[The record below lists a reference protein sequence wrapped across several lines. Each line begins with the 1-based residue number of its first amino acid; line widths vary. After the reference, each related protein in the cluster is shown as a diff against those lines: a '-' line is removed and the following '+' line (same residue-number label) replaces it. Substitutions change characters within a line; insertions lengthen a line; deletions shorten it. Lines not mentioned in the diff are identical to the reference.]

1 MNPSAANSIGITGGS
16 TITATSRPALR
27 TQPQRDAYVDFL
39 RAASLIVVVIWH
51 WAFTI
56 LTWETSGPE
65 AGPHATSPL
74 GFTHGFWLATWLF
87 QVMPLFFYV
96 GGYVHLR
103 SWAKAQANGVTIWA
117 FVGRRIRSLAVP
129 AGVVLLAWIAMGTAI
144 GAYFNLDGIGRAV
157 KLVLSPMWF
166 LAVYLM
172 LVLLLPIGLWLHRR
186 YGSLVL
192 IWLGGAAMIV
202 DILRFNFG
210 YEAVG
215 WLNMVLVWGLA
226 HQVGFFYQKIV
237 DTPRRTDWSL
247 LWAGLFGL
255 VGLVGSGL
263 YPGSMVGVPGE
274 RFSNMAPP
282 TFVIVA
288 LLVFQVGVVELLRPR
303 MQEILRRERWRRAN
317 DLINRFSLPLY
328 LVHTTGLAIFLF
340 LAWLLFGYEF
350 TDHTDSPHLTLMY
363 WLTRP
368 LAIIGPLICTLP
380 VIVLF
385 TKFGPRMNNGIVPAP
400 VPSEPETA

>member
-1 MNPSAANSIGITGGS
+1 MTMDAPSAMLAPAGKPS
-16 TITATSRPALR
+16 SR
-27 TQPQRDAYVDFL
+27 DNYVDFL
-39 RAASLIVVVIWH
+39 RAASLLIVVVWH

-56 LTWETSGPE
+56 LTWEPSGPN

-103 SWAKAQANGVTIWA
+103 SWQRAQQDGTNIAA
-117 FVGRRIRSLAVP
+117 FVTRRIRKLLVP
-129 AGVVLLAWIAMGTAI
+129 AAVVLLAWIVVGTVL
-144 GAYFNLDGIGRAV
+144 GAYFKLEGIGRAV
-157 KLVLSPMWF
+157 KLVISPLWF

-172 LVLLLPIGLWLHRR
+172 LVVLLPVSLWLHRR

-192 IWLGGAAMIV
+192 VWLGGAAMIV
-202 DILRFNFG
+202 DVVRFNYG
-210 YEAVG
+210 YEAAG

-226 HQVGFFYQKIV
+226 HQAGFFYQQVV
-237 DTPRRTDWSL
+237 DAPRRVDWAL

-288 LLVFQVGVVELLRPR
+288 LLLFQIGVVELLRPT
-303 MQEILRRERWRRAN
+303 MQRVLQRPRWRTAN

-340 LAWLLFGYEF
+340 LAWLIFGYEF
-350 TDHTDSPHLTLMY
+350 TDRTDSLDLQW

-368 LAIIGPLICTLP
+368 LAVVGPLICTLP

-385 TKFGPRMNNGIVPAP
+385 TKIGVRREPAP
-400 VPSEPETA
+400 QPVPMAGAAAGGP

>member
-1 MNPSAANSIGITGGS
+1 MAMDAPSAP
-16 TITATSRPALR
+16 TSR
-27 TQPQRDAYVDFL
+27 DNYVDFL
-39 RAASLIVVVIWH
+39 RAASLLVVVVWH

-56 LTWETSGPE
+56 LTWEPTGPE

-103 SWAKAQANGVTIWA
+103 SWERAQRDGVSIAA
-117 FVGRRIRSLAVP
+117 FVTRRIRKLVVP
-129 AGVVLLAWIAMGTAI
+129 AAVVLLAWIAVGSVL
-144 GAYFNLDGIGRAV
+144 GAYFTLEGIGRAV
-157 KLVLSPMWF
+157 KLVVSPLWF

-172 LVLLLPIGLWLHRR
+172 LVVLLPVSLWLHKR

-192 IWLGGAAMIV
+192 VWLGGAAMIV
-202 DILRFNFG
+202 DVVRFNYG
-210 YEAVG
+210 YEAAG

-226 HQVGFFYQKIV
+226 HQAGFFYQQVV
-237 DTPRRTDWSL
+237 DAPRRADWAL

-255 VGLVGSGL
+255 IGLVGSGL

-288 LLVFQVGVVELLRPR
+288 LLLFQIGVVELLRPT
-303 MQEILRRERWRRAN
+303 MQRVLQRPRWRTVN

-350 TDHTDSPHLTLMY
+350 TDRTDSLRLDLQW

-368 LAIIGPLICTLP
+368 LAVVGPLICTLP

-385 TKFGPRMNNGIVPAP
+385 SKIGVRREPAP
-400 VPSEPETA
+400 EPATAVGAAVGGP

>member
-1 MNPSAANSIGITGGS
+1 MEE
-16 TITATSRPALR
+16 TSRG
-27 TQPQRDAYVDFL
+27 RDAYVDFL
-39 RAASLIVVVIWH
+39 RATSLIVVVIWH

-56 LTWETSGPE
+56 LTWEKSGPQ

-103 SWAKAQANGVTIWA
+103 SWTSAQRDGVSIGS
-117 FVGRRIRSLAVP
+117 FVMRRIRKLAVP
-129 AGVVLLAWIAMGTAI
+129 AAVVLLAWIVMGSAI

-157 KLVLSPMWF
+157 KLVVSPLWF
-166 LAVYLM
+166 LAAYLM
-172 LVLLLPIGLWLHRR
+172 LIVLLPAALWLHER
-186 YGSLVL
+186 YGSLALV
-192 IWLGGAAMIV
+192 WLGGAAMIV
-202 DILRFNFG
+202 DIVRFNFG
-210 YEAVG
+210 YESAG

-226 HQVGFFYQKIV
+226 HQAGFFYQQVV
-237 DTPRRTDWSL
+237 DAPRRTDWSL

-288 LLVFQVGVVELLRPR
+288 LLVFQVGVVELLRPK
-303 MQEILRRERWRRAN
+303 MQEVLQRQRWRRAN
-317 DLINRFSLPLY
+317 ELINRFSLPLY

-368 LAIIGPLICTLP
+368 LAIVGPLICTLP

-385 TKFGPRMNNGIVPAP
+385 TKFGARRRTATVSAATVN
-400 VPSEPETA
+400 PETG

>member
-1 MNPSAANSIGITGGS
+1 MEE
-16 TITATSRPALR
+16 TSRG
-27 TQPQRDAYVDFL
+27 RDAYVDFL
-39 RAASLIVVVIWH
+39 RATSLIVVVIWH

-56 LTWETSGPE
+56 LTWEKSGPE

-103 SWAKAQANGVTIWA
+103 SWTRAQRDGLSIGS
-117 FVGRRIRSLAVP
+117 FVMRRIRKLAVP
-129 AGVVLLAWIAMGTAI
+129 AAVVLLAWIIMGSAI

-157 KLVLSPMWF
+157 KLVISPLWF

-172 LVLLLPIGLWLHRR
+172 LILLLPAALWLHER
-186 YGSLVL
+186 YGSLALV
-192 IWLGGAAMIV
+192 WLGGAAMIV
-202 DILRFNFG
+202 DIVRFNFG
-210 YEAVG
+210 YESAG

-226 HQVGFFYQKIV
+226 HQAGFFYQQVV
-237 DTPRRTDWSL
+237 DAPRRTDWSL

-288 LLVFQVGVVELLRPR
+288 LLVFQVGVVELLRPK
-303 MQEILRRERWRRAN
+303 MQEVLQRQRWRRAN
-317 DLINRFSLPLY
+317 ELINRFSLPLY

-368 LAIIGPLICTLP
+368 LAIVGPLICTLP

-385 TKFGPRMNNGIVPAP
+385 TKFGARRQTATVSAAAVN
-400 VPSEPETA
+400 PETG

>member
-1 MNPSAANSIGITGGS
+1 VESSPT
-16 TITATSRPALR
+16 
-27 TQPQRDAYVDFL
+27 RDSYVDFL
-39 RAASLIVVVIWH
+39 RAASLIVVVLWH

-56 LTWETSGPE
+56 LTWVAKGPD

-74 GFTHGFWLATWLF
+74 GFTHGFWVATWLF

-96 GGYVHLR
+96 GGYVHLL
-103 SWAKAQANGVTIWA
+103 SWRRAQRDGVNIGA
-117 FVGRRIRSLAVP
+117 FVHRRIRKLAIP
-129 AGVVLLAWIAMGTAI
+129 AVVVMTAWIAVGAVI
-144 GAYFNLDGIGRAV
+144 GAYFHLEGMDRAV
-157 KLVLSPMWF
+157 RLIISPLWF

-172 LVLLLPIGLWLHRR
+172 LVLLLPVSLWLHGRF
-186 YGSLVL
+186 GSLILV
-192 IWLGGAAMIV
+192 WLGGLAMIV
-202 DILRFNFG
+202 DVVRFNLG
-210 YEAVG
+210 YEAAG
-215 WLNMVLVWGLA
+215 WLNMVIVWGLA
-226 HQVGFFYQKIV
+226 HQAGFFYQQV
-237 DTPRRTDWSL
+237 VEAPRRSDWAL

-255 VGLVGSGL
+255 TGLVGSGL

-288 LLVFQVGVVELLRPR
+288 LLLFQIGVVELLRPTMVR
-303 MQEILRRERWRRAN
+303 LLTRERWQRAN

-350 TDHTDSPHLTLMY
+350 TDHTDRADIDLIW

-368 LAIIGPLICTLP
+368 LAVVGPLICTLP

-385 TKFGPRMNNGIVPAP
+385 SRIGVRRSERPADRRREP
-400 VPSEPETA
+400 VAAP

>member
-1 MNPSAANSIGITGGS
+1 MDVTSAAPRRTLTGFTGG
-16 TITATSRPALR
+16 
-27 TQPQRDAYVDFL
+27 RDAYVDFL
-39 RAASLIVVVIWH
+39 RAASLLVVVVWH

-56 LTWETSGPE
+56 LTWEPSGPQ

-103 SWAKAQANGVTIWA
+103 SWQRAQADGVRIGA
-117 FVGRRIRSLAVP
+117 FVTRRIRKLAVP
-129 AGVVLLAWIAMGTAI
+129 AAVVLLAWIAVGSAL
-144 GAYFNLDGIGRAV
+144 GAYFQLEGMGRAV
-157 KLVLSPMWF
+157 KLIVSPMWF

-172 LVLLLPIGLWLHRR
+172 LVMLLPVALWLHER
-186 YGSLVL
+186 YGSLMLV
-192 IWLGGAAMIV
+192 WLGGLAMVIDV
-202 DILRFNFG
+202 VRFNYG
-210 YEAVG
+210 IEAAG
-215 WLNMVLVWGLA
+215 WANMVLVWGLA
-226 HQVGFFYQKIV
+226 HQAGFFYQQVV
-237 DTPRRTDWSL
+237 DAPRRTDWTL

-255 VGLVGSGL
+255 AGLVGSGL

-288 LLVFQVGVVELLRPR
+288 LLVFQIGVVELLRPT
-303 MQEILRRERWRRAN
+303 MQRVLQRPRWSRGN
-317 DLINRFSLPLY
+317 ELINRFSLPLY

-350 TDHTDSPHLTLMY
+350 TDRTDDLRIDLQW

-368 LAIIGPLICTLP
+368 LAVVGPLICTLP

-385 TKFGPRMNNGIVPAP
+385 TKINVRRAPEPAP
-400 VPSEPETA
+400 ATASGGS

>member
-1 MNPSAANSIGITGGS
+1 MNPSSADSIHTTGGS
-16 TITATSRPALR
+16 TVLVASPPSARP
-27 TQPQRDAYVDFL
+27 TGRDAYVDFL

-56 LTWETSGPE
+56 LTWEASGPE

-103 SWAKAQANGVTIWA
+103 SWAKAQRDGMTLGA
-117 FVGRRIRSLAVP
+117 FVSRRIRALAVP

-172 LVLLLPIGLWLHRR
+172 LVLLLPAALWLHER

-192 IWLGGAAMIV
+192 VWLGGAAMMV

-210 YEAVG
+210 YEAAG

-226 HQVGFFYQKIV
+226 HQVGFFYQQIV
-237 DTPRRTDWSL
+237 DAPRRTDWSL

-288 LLVFQVGVVELLRPR
+288 LLIFQVGVVELLRPK
-303 MQEILRRERWRRAN
+303 MQEVLQRDRWRRAN

-328 LVHTTGLAIFLF
+328 LVHTTGLAVFLF

-363 WLTRP
+363 WVTRP
-368 LAIIGPLICTLP
+368 LAIVGPLVCTLP

-385 TKFGPRMNNGIVPAP
+385 TKFGPRMHTGVAPAQAK
-400 VPSEPETA
+400 PEAA

>member
-1 MNPSAANSIGITGGS
+1 MDSAERIRTTGG
-16 TITATSRPALR
+16 
-27 TQPQRDAYVDFL
+27 RDPYVDFL

-56 LTWETSGPE
+56 LTWESSGPE

-74 GFTHGFWLATWLF
+74 NFTHGVWLATWLF

-103 SWAKAQANGVTIWA
+103 SWAKAQRNGTSIGTFMV
-117 FVGRRIRSLAVP
+117 RRIRKLAVP
-129 AGVVLLAWIAMGTAI
+129 AAVVVLAWIVMGSAI
-144 GAYFNLDGIGRAV
+144 GAYFNLEGVGRAV
-157 KLVLSPMWF
+157 KLVISPLWF

-172 LVLLLPIGLWLHRR
+172 LVLLLPVSLWLHER

-192 IWLGGAAMIV
+192 VWLGGAAMIV
-202 DILRFNFG
+202 DVIRFNYG

-226 HQVGFFYQKIV
+226 HQVGFFYQRIV
-237 DTPRRTDWSL
+237 HAPARTNWSL
-247 LWAGLFGL
+247 LWAGLFAL
-255 VGLVGSGL
+255 AGLVGSGL

-282 TFVIVA
+282 TFVMVA
-288 LLVFQVGVVELLRPR
+288 LLVFQVGVVEVLRPK
-303 MQEILRRERWRRAN
+303 MQQLLQRDRWHRAN
-317 DLINRFSLPLY
+317 DVINRFSLPLY

-340 LAWLLFGYEF
+340 LAWLVFGYEF
-350 TDHTDSPHLTLMY
+350 TTDNPHLTVMY

-368 LAIIGPLICTLP
+368 LAIVGPLLCTLP
-380 VIVLF
+380 VIVLY
-385 TKFGPRMNNGIVPAP
+385 TWLGGRRSAEPAQDAVTEHP
-400 VPSEPETA
+400 ARV

>member
-1 MNPSAANSIGITGGS
+1 MDPSPTG
-16 TITATSRPALR
+16 
-27 TQPQRDAYVDFL
+27 RDAYVDFL

-56 LTWETSGPE
+56 LTWESSGPE

-74 GFTHGFWLATWLF
+74 NFTHGVWLATWLF

-103 SWAKAQANGVTIWA
+103 SWRKAQRSGMTIGA
-117 FVGRRIRSLAVP
+117 FVSRRIRKLAVP
-129 AGVVLLAWIAMGTAI
+129 AAVVILAWILMGTAI
-144 GAYFNLDGIGRAV
+144 GAYFNLDGVGRAV
-157 KLVLSPMWF
+157 KLVISPLWF

-172 LVLLLPIGLWLHRR
+172 LVILLPVALWLHERFN
-186 YGSLVL
+186 SLVL
-192 IWLGGAAMIV
+192 VWLGGAAMIV
-202 DILRFNFG
+202 DIIRFNYG
-210 YEAVG
+210 YEAAG

-226 HQVGFFYQKIV
+226 HQAGFFYQQIV
-237 DTPRRTDWSL
+237 DSPRRTDWSL

-288 LLVFQVGVVELLRPR
+288 LLVFQIGVVELLRPT
-303 MQEILRRERWRRAN
+303 MQELLQRERWKRAN
-317 DLINRFSLPLY
+317 DVINRFSLPLY

-350 TDHTDSPHLTLMY
+350 TDHTDNPHLTLMY

-368 LAIIGPLICTLP
+368 LAIVGPLICTLP
-380 VIVLF
+380 VIALY
-385 TKFGPRMNNGIVPAP
+385 TKVGTPSVVRPPRQSASARSQPGP
-400 VPSEPETA
+400 S

>member
-1 MNPSAANSIGITGGS
+1 MEERAP
-16 TITATSRPALR
+16 
-27 TQPQRDAYVDFL
+27 RDSYVDFL
-39 RAASLIVVVIWH
+39 RAASLIVVVLWH

-56 LTWETSGPE
+56 LTWVDNGPD

-96 GGYVHLR
+96 GGFVHLR
-103 SWAKAQANGVTIWA
+103 SWERARRRGDTLGH
-117 FVGRRIRSLAVP
+117 FVYQRIRRLAIP
-129 AGVVLLAWIAMGTAI
+129 AAVVLMAWIAVGTVL
-144 GAYFNLDGIGRAV
+144 GAYFHLVGIGRAV
-157 KLVLSPMWF
+157 TLIVSPLWF

-172 LVLLLPIGLWLHRR
+172 LVLLLPASIRLHERF
-186 YGSLVL
+186 GSLMLV
-192 IWLGGAAMIV
+192 WLGGLAMMV
-202 DILRFNFG
+202 DVVRFNLG
-210 YEAVG
+210 YEQAG

-226 HQVGFFYQKIV
+226 HQAGFFYQQVV
-237 DTPRRTDWSL
+237 DAPRRTDWAL

-288 LLVFQVGVVELLRPR
+288 LLIFQMGVVELLRPTMIR
-303 MQEILRRERWRRAN
+303 VLQRPRWRRAN

-350 TDHTDSPHLTLMY
+350 TDHTDRSDIDLQ
-363 WLTRP
+363 WWVTRP
-368 LAIIGPLICTLP
+368 LAVVGPLICTLP

-385 TKFGPRMNNGIVPAP
+385 SKIGVRREHRVPAD
-400 VPSEPETA
+400 EPEPVAST

>member
-1 MNPSAANSIGITGGS
+1 MDPSSADSSRTTGG
-16 TITATSRPALR
+16 TTTLAPPTSRR
-27 TQPQRDAYVDFL
+27 GKRDAYVDFL

-56 LTWETSGPE
+56 LTWESSGSQ

-103 SWAKAQANGVTIWA
+103 SWAKAQRSGRTLGA
-117 FVGRRIRSLAVP
+117 FVLRRIRSLVVP
-129 AGVVLLAWIAMGTAI
+129 AAVVLLAWIAMGTAI
-144 GAYFNLDGIGRAV
+144 GAYFNLDGIGRVV

-172 LVLLLPIGLWLHRR
+172 LVLLLPAALWLHER

-192 IWLGGAAMIV
+192 VWLGGAAMMV

-210 YEAVG
+210 YEAAG

-237 DTPRRTDWSL
+237 DAPRRTDWSL

-288 LLVFQVGVVELLRPR
+288 LLVFQVGVVELLRPK
-303 MQEILRRERWRRAN
+303 MQEVLQRQRWSRAN

-368 LAIIGPLICTLP
+368 LAIVGPLVCTLP

-385 TKFGPRMNNGIVPAP
+385 TKFGPRMQGAVPHAQA
-400 VPSEPETA
+400 EPEAA